1 MNHLLHFLL
10 ARDDEELR
18 LGSLLGDMVKG
29 RVERFAHPGVTPQL
43 RTGIQLHRTID
54 SFSDQH
60 PAVHRSKQR
69 LAPRYGRLS
78 GVLVDVFYDHVLA
91 RSWTA
96 HHTAPLP
103 AFTQDVYRT
112 LQANLSRLPEAIHP
126 LVGAMT
132 RHDWLLSYAS
142 LDGIDRALRGMAHR
156 MPIARG
162 IAPAALD
169 LEQHY
174 DHFADDFATFFPELL
189 AHTEA
194 FLDAHADPRPDHA
207 DARRDLRPAT

>member
-18 LGSLLGDMVKG
+18 LGSLLGDTVKG
-29 RVERFAHPGVTPQL
+29 RVERYDHPGATPQL

-78 GVLVDVFYDHVLA
+78 GVLVDIFYDHVLA
-91 RSWTA
+91 RGWAA
-96 HHTAPLP
+96 HHPASLP

-112 LQANLSRLPEAIHP
+112 LRTNLPRLPSAVHP
-126 LVGAMT
+126 LVRAMT
-132 RHDWLLSYAS
+132 RHDWLLSYAEI
-142 LDGIDRALRGMAHR
+142 DGIDRALHGMAHR
-156 MPIARG
+156 TPIARG
-162 IAPAALD
+162 IAPAAAD
-169 LEQHY
+169 LERQY
-174 DHFADDFATFFPELL
+174 DDFADDFAVFFPELL
-189 AHTEA
+189 AHTTA
-194 FLDAHADPRPDHA
+194 FLESRA
-207 DARRDLRPAT
+207 